1 MSAPP
6 LQVVLLRITTGDE
19 DLPEDRFN
27 HHVNNARYFAFAN
40 RAFQRWYRELG
51 IRGGVPGQAAV
62 MARIEWDF
70 VSEVKPP
77 GIVRCRIEVTSVG
90 RSSLEHAVRID
101 DLGRDGRTEPRLAGR
116 GRVVHVWIDRA
127 ARASRPWPAEVLARC
142 WSPPGAPEGAAR

>member
-1 MSAPP
+1 MPAP
-6 LQVVLLRITTGDE
+6 LQIHDQLIEVTE
-19 DLPEDRFN
+19 ADLPEDRFSD
-27 HHVNNARYFAFAN
+27 HVNNARYFAFVN
-40 RAFQRWYRELG
+40 RTFQSWYRAMG